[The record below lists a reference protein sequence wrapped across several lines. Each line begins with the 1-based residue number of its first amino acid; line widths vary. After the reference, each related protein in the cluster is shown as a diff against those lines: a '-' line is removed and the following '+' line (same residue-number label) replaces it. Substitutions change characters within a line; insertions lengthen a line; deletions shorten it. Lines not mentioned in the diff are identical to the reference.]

1 LLQSQLEAQA
11 SGEFS
16 TAWMETSAAQYI
28 ALSEGINSLNPIE
41 QEIAAQSMLQNA
53 ALSTVYSGVGALTTQ
68 EAASAAANMDRLAT
82 LNSTMAA
89 GN

>member
-1 LLQSQLEAQA
+1 
-11 SGEFS
+11 
-16 TAWMETSAAQYI
+16 METSAAQYI

-53 ALSTVYSGVGALTTQ
+53 ALSTVYSGVGALTAQ

-82 LNSTMAA
+82 LNSTMAT
-89 GN
+89 GNQLNTN